1 MISFTPAAEE
11 QLKKVIDPKEIVRVA
26 VQGGGCAGM
35 SYLLNLETETDDED
49 IIIKIDQV
57 TVCIDPYSA
66 EILDKTTIDF
76 VKTLQQ
82 EGFVFNNPKSNTTC
96 GCGMSFS

>member
-1 MISFTPAAEE
+1 MITFTPAAEE
-11 QLKKVIDPKEIVRVA
+11 QLKKAIEPTEVVRVA

-35 SYLLNLETETDDED
+35 SYVLNIETEIDDED
-49 IIIKIDQV
+49 IIVKIGHV
-57 TVCIDPYSA
+57 RVCIDPYSA
-66 EILDKTTIDF
+66 AILDKTSIDF

>member
-1 MISFTPAAEE
+1 MINFTTAAKE
-11 QLKKVIDPKEIVRVA
+11 QLKKAIEPTEIVRVA

-35 SYLLNLETETDDED
+35 SYILNLETETDDDD
-49 IIIKIDQV
+49 IIIEIDHI

-66 EILDKTTIDF
+66 DILDKTTIDF

-82 EGFVFNNPKSNTTC
+82 EGFVFNNPQSNTTC

>member
-1 MISFTPAAEE
+1 MIQFTQAAET
-11 QLKKVIDPKEIVRVA
+11 QLKEAIEPTEIVRVA

-35 SYLLNLETETDDED
+35 SYVLNIEDEVDDED
-49 IIIKIDQV
+49 LIIDIAHVKI
-57 TVCIDPYSA
+57 CIDPYSA
-66 EILDKTTIDF
+66 DILEETTIDF
-76 VKTLQQ
+76 VKSLQR